1 MAAASSTPLS
11 SRTHSSSSRPYRG
24 GGLAMLAKETTVEAL
39 VRRALRQSDGVRA
52 TDDTAARL
60 ARDDEGRK
68 RDLSGLKERT
78 DACAGTASYRSDADT
93 VPLTDSIGTLP
104 MPTAPVSGLE
114 TANRA
119 GVNVLVDDYWDLYQ
133 SLLQ

>member
-1 MAAASSTPLS
+1 
-11 SRTHSSSSRPYRG
+11 
-24 GGLAMLAKETTVEAL
+24 MLAKETTSKRL
-39 VRRALRQSDGVRA
+39 FDVRYGSP
-52 TDDTAARL
+52 TECARL
-60 ARDDEGRK
+60 MTLLRDALAMLKDDNENIA
-68 RDLSGLKERT
+68 GLKERT
-78 DACAGTASYRSDADT
+78 DAVRSGASYRSDADT

-104 MPTAPVSGLE
+104 VPTAPVSGLE

>member
-1 MAAASSTPLS
+1 MTLLRDS
-11 SRTHSSSSRPYRG
+11 
-24 GGLAMLAKETTVEAL
+24 LAMLK
-39 VRRALRQSDGVRA
+39 
-52 TDDTAARL
+52 DDN
-60 ARDDEGRK
+60 EN
-68 RDLSGLKERT
+68 LSGLKERT
-78 DACAGTASYRSDADT
+78 DALRSSASYRSDADT

-119 GVNVLVDDYWDLYQ
+119 GVNVLVDDYWDVYQ